1 MEAEK
6 AEQKMP
12 CFDARALRQMGLHR
26 AEVNLLQVFFMKAR
40 TAGFNISRY
49 TRSECLRALVGALRY
64 LPRTDHTG
72 RITVESYKASDTVV
86 DGEPQ
91 QAAGGWVE
99 AFRHKFA
106 RGLIWSNKERREP
119 ALLAVLAK
127 VFEWVEKFQKAHG
140 LYQELPARLKD
151 GMAAEF
157 DGYSEVPRA
166 LYQAA
171 ILPDHSRNDGTAGI
185 IGHEA
190 LMRAFTL
197 KAMKGGANNNG

>member
-1 MEAEK
+1 MEAET

-72 RITVESYKASDTVV
+72 RITIESYKSSDTVV
-86 DGEPQ
+86 DGESE
-91 QAAGGWVE
+91 QAARNWVD

-127 VFEWVEKFQKAHG
+127 VFEWIENFQKAHG
-140 LYQELPARLKD
+140 LYQELPVRLKD

-157 DGYSEVPRA
+157 DGYSDVPRA
-166 LYQAA
+166 LYEAA
-171 ILPDHSRNDGTAGI
+171 ILPDHSHDDPAAAI
-185 IGHEA
+185 IGHQS